1 MRNRNVRLT
10 GVPEEER
17 EKGTECLFKQ
27 IVDVNFPNL
36 WKEPQIQEANST
48 PSYLNPKR
56 PSLRHIALTLSKSND
71 KENIL
76 KAARKEIGKKAGGK
90 KSDLQRM
97 THHLITRLLSRNF
110 TSQSGTKYSKY

>member
-1 MRNRNVRLT
+1 MRPDSMRNRNVRLT

-56 PSLRHIALTLSKSND
+56 PSTSHVGLQLSKIND
-71 KENIL
+71 K
-76 KAARKEIGKKAGGK
+76 RKNSQGSLGKEE
-90 KSDLQRM
+90 SNL
-97 THHLITRLLSRNF
+97 
-110 TSQSGTKYSKY
+110 